1 MDSEVTYSCDEFN
14 NTEQKNSLK
23 ENEISEVMEPESL
36 VELTQRVNS
45 NENVYL
51 NTTKRPREEE
61 ETQEEE
67 WEDWSVVKRKEK
79 KLKEDENL
87 LQIYIYCKE
96 KLPKQFAMGK
106 LFKENGIIDVLKLK
120 YISPY
125 KARVDMANEDSANKL
140 QSGEGLIS
148 RGWKMQKA
156 FEKHESHGVIRNIDL
171 EISDEDIFKS
181 ISCPSAAQLVAVK
194 RLKRRNVYEEWWS
207 NSESVRLSFKGSFLP
222 AYVLVENLRI
232 KVEPYVF
239 PVSQCSRC
247 WRFGHIVKFCPSS
260 KIVCPKCTQNHANC
274 DTKSFTCINCKGHH
288 MALDRSCPAYIKE
301 KSIRQLMA
309 DFNCTYKKALVVY
322 VPPKSPAPQ
331 REGIKFTQEHID
343 SDTCYNE
350 FEDTILHEKESPSLD
365 KTTYAK
371 IVKTSQKKN
380 IKKKSIANTS
390 TTIPIPD
397 GSVKSEDD
405 ENSTTPDKPTVGT
418 TKIRNVHFS
427 ELLSR
432 LKEIILVKNFSLSE
446 KIHGSIKC
454 IIEWL
459 ILVLVDN
466 ISDWPILANILDF
479 FNG

>member
-1 MDSEVTYSCDEFN
+1 M
-14 NTEQKNSLK
+14 EQKNSLK
-23 ENEISEVMEPESL
+23 ENEISEVMETESL

-45 NENVYL
+45 NEKVYL
-51 NTTKRPREEE
+51 NTTKRPREEA

-140 QSGEGLIS
+140 QSCEGLIS

-194 RLKRRNVYEEWWS
+194 RLKRRNVYEEGWS
-207 NSESVRLSFKGSFLP
+207 N
-222 AYVLVENLRI
+222 I
-232 KVEPYVF
+232 
-239 PVSQCSRC
+239 
-247 WRFGHIVKFCPSS
+247 
-260 KIVCPKCTQNHANC
+260 
-274 DTKSFTCINCKGHH
+274 
-288 MALDRSCPAYIKE
+288 
-301 KSIRQLMA
+301 
-309 DFNCTYKKALVVY
+309 
-322 VPPKSPAPQ
+322 
-331 REGIKFTQEHID
+331 
-343 SDTCYNE
+343 
-350 FEDTILHEKESPSLD
+350 
-365 KTTYAK
+365 
-371 IVKTSQKKN
+371 
-380 IKKKSIANTS
+380 
-390 TTIPIPD
+390 
-397 GSVKSEDD
+397 
-405 ENSTTPDKPTVGT
+405 
-418 TKIRNVHFS
+418 
-427 ELLSR
+427 
-432 LKEIILVKNFSLSE
+432 
-446 KIHGSIKC
+446 
-454 IIEWL
+454 
-459 ILVLVDN
+459 LVDN